1 MAVRDLIKNYL
12 RQAQS
17 EAGATVADQLAWL
30 EARRVALTKE
40 LEAGGQA
47 VLSTS
52 FSGQASSFDG
62 GVPVR
67 DRLRAVNAA
76 IDRLNGRG
84 TGGGGTMILPRFSG
98 IPL

>member
-12 RQAQS
+12 REAQAEGRS
-17 EAGATVADQLAWL
+17 TVADQLAWL
-30 EARRVALTKE
+30 EIRRGELTKE

-52 FSGQASSFDG
+52 FSGQASSMDA
-62 GVPVR
+62 GVSVR
-67 DRLRAVNAA
+67 DRLRAINAA
-76 IDRLNGRG
+76 SDRLNGRG

-98 IPL
+98 FPH

>member
-12 RQAQS
+12 RSAQS
-17 EAGATVADQLAWL
+17 DGRTEQADQLAWL
-30 EARRVALTKE
+30 EERRVELTKE
-40 LEAGGQA
+40 LDAGGQA

-52 FSGQASSFDG
+52 FSGQASSFDS

-76 IDRLNGRG
+76 IDRLNGLG
-84 TGGGGTMILPRFSG
+84 TGGGGTMILPRFRG
-98 IPL
+98 FPH